1 MGVLS
6 SGISEQ
12 LRFVGA
18 VRFNSSPLRGRGVL
32 SLKGL
37 SGSAERIRRRYL
49 QEGLDV
55 PPVCLSTL
63 QGVRFSD
70 IDCVDRAL
78 FGSVSNLL
86 RPMSS
91 EIQIRRD
98 LKENGSFVEASNMS
112 VELNIPDIATL
123 DASYRL
129 GKVVA
134 DNG

>member
-1 MGVLS
+1 
-6 SGISEQ
+6 
-12 LRFVGA
+12 
-18 VRFNSSPLRGRGVL
+18 
-32 SLKGL
+32 
-37 SGSAERIRRRYL
+37 
-49 QEGLDV
+49 
-55 PPVCLSTL
+55 
-63 QGVRFSD
+63 
-70 IDCVDRAL
+70 
-78 FGSVSNLL
+78 
-86 RPMSS
+86 MSS